1 MFKPARVDMLKG
13 SLGKNLFLFSA
24 PLMLS
29 GILQLLYNAADIM
42 VVGKFSG
49 YQSLAAVSSTS
60 SLITLI
66 TNIAMGM
73 SVGVNIILARHIGAK
88 NVGRVNRALHT
99 AATLSIII
107 GIITALV
114 GFFTSRWA
122 LELMGSPADVIDKS
136 TLYLRLY
143 FLGTPAA
150 IVYNFGSAALRSSG
164 DTTRPLFFLTVSG
177 IVNVSLNLVFVIL
190 FRMDVAGV
198 ALATVISQ
206 YLSAILV
213 VSALKKGHGLLV
225 LNLSSVC
232 FDKAEFREI
241 IRLGIP
247 AAIQSTTFSIS
258 NVIIQSAVN
267 SFGSSAIIA
276 GNGAASNVEGFIYTV
291 MNAYY
296 QATMTFTSQ
305 NLGAGKIDRIPKI
318 IPLAAMLCVA
328 SWAVITGLIMLFPEQ
343 LLSFYTSEPDAIAQ
357 GIERFH
363 LVAATYILCGIME
376 ISMGVLRGLGHSI
389 VPMIISIIGVCGI
402 RILWVLTVFQK
413 YHTFKVLFMS
423 YPLSWI
429 PVTLANFILFFIVF
443 KKIKRNAKKELV
455 MS

>member
-1 MFKPARVDMLKG
+1 MFKRARVDMLEG
-13 SLGKNLFLFSA
+13 SLTKNLFLFSA

-29 GILQLLYNAADIM
+29 GILQLLYNAADIV
-42 VVGKFSG
+42 VVGQFSG

-60 SLITLI
+60 SLISLI

-99 AATLSIII
+99 AATLSIVI
-107 GIITALV
+107 GLITALV
-114 GFFTSRWA
+114 GFFVSRWA

-136 TLYLRLY
+136 TLYLKIY
-143 FLGTPAA
+143 FLGTPAS
-150 IVYNFGSAALRSSG
+150 IIYNFGSAALRSSG
-164 DTTRPLFFLTVSG
+164 DTTRPLFFLTASG
-177 IVNVSLNLVFVIL
+177 LVNVSLNLVFVI
-190 FRMDVAGV
+190 FFKMDVAGV
-198 ALATVISQ
+198 ALATIISQ

-213 VSALKKGHGLLV
+213 ISALRKGHGLLV
-225 LNLSSVC
+225 LNLSSMC

-241 IRLGIP
+241 VRLGIP
-247 AAIQSTTFSIS
+247 AAVQSTTFSLS

-267 SFGSSAIIA
+267 SFGSSAVIA
-276 GNGAASNVEGFIYTV
+276 GNGAASNIENFIYTV

-318 IPLAAMLCVA
+318 IPRAAMLTIA
-328 SWAVITGLIMLFPEQ
+328 SWGVVTSLVMLFPEQ
-343 LLSFYTSEPDAIAQ
+343 LLNFYTNEPAAIAK

-363 LVAATYILCGIME
+363 LVAATYVLCGIME
-376 ISMGVLRGLGHSI
+376 ISTGVLRGLGHSI
-389 VPMIISIIGVCGI
+389 VPMIISIVGVCGI

-413 YHTFKVLFMS
+413 HHTFKVLFMS

-443 KKIKRNAKKELV
+443 KKLKKSTQKELV
-455 MS
+455 LL